1 MLYAKQNLVVFPP
14 DKIEVM
20 FLKQTSRQLYIL
32 VDICNLGT
40 TVFFEFHSKAQE
52 ASR

>member
-14 DKIEVM
+14 D
-20 FLKQTSRQLYIL
+20 KQTSRQLYIL

-40 TVFFEFHSKAQE
+40 TVFFEFHNKAQE